1 MTREEWLRNAVEKLN
16 SNLFNGDLDLLNK
29 PYQISCGIVSS
40 NIFSK
45 DRKYSVTFPYDG
57 EDPTLDDFF
66 PNTIIINHAIKDP
79 VEILEAIALACIRA
93 FFDHKKENKKFKK
106 HCEEYYFEQVDKQMV
121 ASDYLKSILNG
132 VYGVMVKT
140 YGDFPGKAVVQHV
153 KDKEEGKEKQKKTI
167 KMFCPNCDFETKTSR
182 KVFEKYGQKCPTCVC
197 GTQMAV
203 DLSDENDESES
214 LEM

>member
-16 SNLFNGDLDLLNK
+16 SNLFNNDLDLLNN
-29 PYQISCGIVSS
+29 PYQISVGITRT
-40 NIFSK
+40 NAQSK
-45 DRKYSVTFPYDG
+45 GGNYAVCFPYDG

-79 VEILEAIALACIRA
+79 VEMLEAVALACIRA
-93 FFDHKKENKKFKK
+93 FFNHKKDNKKFKK
-106 HCEEYYFEQVDKQMV
+106 HCEEYYFEQVDKQMI

-153 KDKEEGKEKQKKTI
+153 KDKDDNKDKQKRTI
-167 KMFCPNCDFETKTSR
+167 KMFCPSCDFETKTSR
-182 KVFEKYGQKCPTCVC
+182 KVFEKYGQKCPTCMC
-197 GTQMAV
+197 GAQMAV
-203 DLSDENDESES
+203 DLEDENDESENI
-214 LEM
+214 

>member
-29 PYQISCGIVSS
+29 PYQISCGITRTNAQNKGGNYAV
-40 NIFSK
+40 I
-45 DRKYSVTFPYDG
+45 FPYDG

-79 VEILEAIALACIRA
+79 VEILEAITLACIRA
-93 FFDHKKENKKFKK
+93 FFDHRVKNKKFKK

-203 DLSDENDESES
+203 DLSDEEYESENP
-214 LEM
+214 EM